1 MKDQNENKLK
11 KTWVAP
17 EITIIEGLDSS
28 VEFLYPGDEGDPSG
42 GNLGGGGGGFHKG

>member
-1 MKDQNENKLK
+1 MEDQNEGKSK

-28 VEFLYPGDEGDPSG
+28 VEFLYPKDGNPSG
-42 GNLGGGGGGFHKG
+42 GTLDGGGGDYQRG